1 MIYTRLISFEHY
13 FNANKKNIQLICS
26 SICTRTDHRI
36 EYEDL
41 YQEAILKLLQNYKD
55 NKPLDIN
62 YTLRSII
69 NHLKDYLKKNL
80 KGKKGKPISIE
91 MVNYL
96 YSLRMPDYKG
106 E

>member
-1 MIYTRLISFEHY
+1 MGIRNFEHY

-26 SICTRTDHRI
+26 AICTRTDHRI

-41 YQEAILKLLQNYKD
+41 YQESILKLLQNYKG

-62 YTLRSII
+62 YTLKSIT

-80 KGKKGKPISIE
+80 KGKKGRPISIE